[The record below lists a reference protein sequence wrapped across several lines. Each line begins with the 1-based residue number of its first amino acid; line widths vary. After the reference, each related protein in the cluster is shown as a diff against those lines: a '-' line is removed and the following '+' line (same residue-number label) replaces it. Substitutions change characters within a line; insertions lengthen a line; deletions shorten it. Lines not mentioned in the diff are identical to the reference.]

1 MADVNW
7 PLVRAPL
14 RQWLLQLRARMRN
27 HWPIAGRPVARAGRR
42 FAKLSRDLPSAAV
55 PCACRTM
62 VNAGQQP
69 VRKML
74 RVGRGGVPCDGA
86 RWRLKTPRLARQRAA
101 MRRTLFRDSG
111 RRRAAAVRRCS
122 DDVVTADFF

>member
-7 PLVRAPL
+7 PLVHAPL

-27 HWPIAGRPVARAGRR
+27 HWPITVRPVARAECR
-42 FAKLSRDLPSAAV
+42 FAKLSRDLSSAAV

-62 VNAGQQP
+62 IDVGQKT

-74 RVGRGGVPCDGA
+74 RVDRGGAPCDGA

-101 MRRTLFRDSG
+101 MRRTLFRDGG
-111 RRRAAAVRRCS
+111 RRLRPSSGDATVMS
-122 DDVVTADFF
+122 